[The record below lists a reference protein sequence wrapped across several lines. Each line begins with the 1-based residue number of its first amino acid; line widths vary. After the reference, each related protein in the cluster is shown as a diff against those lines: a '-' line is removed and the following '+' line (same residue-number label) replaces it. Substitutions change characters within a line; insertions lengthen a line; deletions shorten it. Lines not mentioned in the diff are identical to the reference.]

1 MMDRRRQILCVLS
14 EEPNAHNAGGTDL
27 NKSADLFGLMAKQT
41 KQKAKGKVRVEINWT
56 GRANLNTKLGHRE
69 RGWWHE
75 EPRHGDLEHDKNRQ
89 PGNDHIL

>member
-41 KQKAKGKVRVEINWT
+41 KQKAKSELR
-56 GRANLNTKLGHRE
+56 
-69 RGWWHE
+69 
-75 EPRHGDLEHDKNRQ
+75 
-89 PGNDHIL
+89 